1 MRFTKYPLKYVQILD
16 AVSEPLPKES
26 IKFLSKGKIKFPVLL
41 DGQSLAKYG
50 LKLSEKKIDDETYM
64 AIGVSSGEKSL
75 GHYVEY
81 RFKRIRS
88 CWKLTEIND
97 QST

>member
-1 MRFTKYPLKYVQILD
+1 MMFTEYPLKYVQILD
-16 AVSEPLPKES
+16 AASEPLPKES
-26 IKFLSKGKIKFPVLL
+26 IKFLSKEKIKFPVLL
-41 DGQSLAKYG
+41 GGQSLAKYG
-50 LKLSEKKIDDETYM
+50 LKLSDKKIDDETYI
-64 AIGVSSGEKSL
+64 AIEVSLGEKSL

-81 RFKRIRS
+81 RFQRIRN